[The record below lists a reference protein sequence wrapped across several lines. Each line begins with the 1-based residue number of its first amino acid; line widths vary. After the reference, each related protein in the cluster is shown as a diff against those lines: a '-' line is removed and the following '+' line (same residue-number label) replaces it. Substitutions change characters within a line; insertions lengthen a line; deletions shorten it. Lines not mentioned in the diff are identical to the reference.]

1 MSKLLRSLPWALLGI
16 GLAGSPVHADTVHI
30 EQIEGGNAYV
40 QFRGSSGYRFASEAD
55 VLGVGDAL
63 LPGPNT
69 QVTVRCPNG
78 NFSPLVPG
86 RLSGIRVFC
95 PDVQSIRRFRR
106 KNDLL
111 ALNRGDFPYKVQ
123 VLAAQPTLRWPEL
136 PAAEGYRVRV
146 FEPNSSAELA
156 TLRWESET
164 DATAIAYAGP
174 ALRPEG
180 DYVLVVESLSG
191 ESAAADSAVPCGE
204 AEETETVNPW
214 RSGECF
220 RVSMSWLE
228 AEAEAALTAD
238 IAAIEAES
246 GDAAAQALALAYR
259 YEAAGMHWQ
268 AIAELEQLMAQGEQ
282 PSAVHQLLGEA
293 YLQAG
298 WIESAQAA
306 YESAHRLALAEGAR
320 WPQLEASLGLAKVAA
335 WRMQPQAAAGYLWTA
350 LGEVSQVQDLG
361 QADVIVQWLR
371 RLD

>member
-16 GLAGSPVHADTVHI
+16 GLAGSPVHADTVRI
-30 EQIEGGNAYV
+30 EQIAGGNAYV
-40 QFRGSSGYRFASEAD
+40 QLSGSSGYRFASEED

-95 PDVQSIRRFRR
+95 PDVQSITRFRGE
-106 KNDLL
+106 NDLL
-111 ALNRGDFPYKVQ
+111 ALNRGDFPYRVR

-136 PAAEGYRVRV
+136 PDADGYRVRV
-146 FEPNSSAELA
+146 FEQHPTDGL
-156 TLRWESET
+156 TTPPWESET
-164 DATAIAYAGP
+164 DTTAIAYAGP
-174 ALRPEG
+174 ALRPEV
-180 DYVLVVESLSG
+180 DHVLVVESLAG
-191 ESAAADSAVPCGE
+191 ESAEADAAVPCGE
-204 AEETETVNPW
+204 AEAAETGNPW

-220 RVSMSWLE
+220 RVRVSRLD
-228 AEAEAALTAD
+228 AAAAAALTAD
-238 IAAIEAES
+238 VAAIEAES
-246 GDAAAQALALAYR
+246 DDAAAQALALAYR
-259 YEAAGMHWQ
+259 YEAAGMYWQ
-268 AIAELEQLMAQGEQ
+268 AIAELERLMAQGEQ

-298 WIESAQAA
+298 WIERARAA
-306 YESAHRLALAEGAR
+306 YESAHRLALAEGAS
-320 WPQLEASLGLAKVAA
+320 WTQLEASLGLAKVAA

-350 LGEVSQVQDLG
+350 LGEVSQVQDWD
-361 QADVIVQWLR
+361 QADVIVQWLG